1 MALPENSAH
10 IHGTTRVQVLLLPL
24 FPHTSF
30 VGAFNLKWRCGWWLA
45 PRCGAAGFFPWG
57 WQQFLEKHCGNVH
70 DSWTAN
76 EGREG
81 GMSSAS
87 RRNVCKEGIHS
98 LHSWWL
104 IALLHLASP
113 WKKSQTLP
121 FLSLCLDRNA
131 FSSHSAHS
139 IAPHLP
145 AFSPHSASILPPPDT
160 CTRSDPLTFPLHST
174 QISFLL
180 SFLMSYILI
189 FSLCRNSTFLCNS
202 RKSSAVGSIMGK
214 QQECWWQKNLPR
226 TPRKGPFDNPYW
238 RKGIWYVI
246 VSVL

>member
-1 MALPENSAH
+1 M
-10 IHGTTRVQVLLLPL
+10 Q
-24 FPHTSF
+24 
-30 VGAFNLKWRCGWWLA
+30 
-45 PRCGAAGFFPWG
+45 
-57 WQQFLEKHCGNVH
+57 
-70 DSWTAN
+70 
-76 EGREG
+76 
-81 GMSSAS
+81 
-87 RRNVCKEGIHS
+87 RRNS
-98 LHSWWL
+98 FTP
-104 IALLHLASP
+104 LLMTYSSSP

-121 FLSLCLDRNA
+121 FLSLCLDWNA

-189 FSLCRNSTFLCNS
+189 FSLCRNLTFLRNS

-214 QQECWWQKNLPR
+214 QQKSADGRRVSPEHQGKALLI
-226 TPRKGPFDNPYW
+226 TLTEEKVFDM
-238 RKGIWYVI
+238 
-246 VSVL
+246 